1 MLHPP
6 THWIDREEA
15 LARLG
20 VKSQTLYA
28 YVSRRR
34 ISARPDPNNP
44 RRSLY
49 SAEDI
54 ARLTGTDPGDIQG
67 VLLAPEGSQSR
78 MMTVAS
84 ELTTAIDGRL
94 FYRGQDAVQWAQTAT
109 LEDTAILLWGAG
121 GVQPFQGLGPRL
133 DVQPGL
139 TARARLFA
147 AIGRRAQED
156 RAGVPASDPGER
168 LALAASALNEGIDAI
183 AGLGPRLNFHQR
195 LGRAW
200 KVLDRDQHALRRA
213 LVLVADHQ
221 MDAAALATR
230 VATGGGAS
238 PAAAAMAGLVTLVH
252 GPVSAEI
259 ERSIAHVQAARR
271 DPIGAAR
278 QRLDALGMVPGF
290 GASAWPEGDP
300 RAQDLIAH
308 TGLPTDLMAIVEQGQ
323 RVSGQSATLGLAL
336 ALLARKLDLP
346 REGAVDLYLIGR
358 LVGLLGHALDQ
369 ASNGSPITAR
379 LRYVGPVPG
388 AN

>member
-1 MLHPP
+1 MPQSP
-6 THWIDREEA
+6 THWIDRDEA

-34 ISARPDPNNP
+34 IAARPDPKNP

-54 ARLTGTDPGDIQG
+54 ARLTGTDPNDISG
-67 VLLAPEGSQSR
+67 VLLAPEGLPGR
-78 MMTVAS
+78 MMTLS
-84 ELTTAIDGRL
+84 SHLTTAIDGRL
-94 FYRGQDAVQWAQTAT
+94 FYRGQDVVEWSQTAT
-109 LEDTAILLWGAG
+109 LEDTAGLIWDAQ
-121 GVQPFQGLGPRL
+121 GVQLFQGLGPRL
-133 DVQPGL
+133 DIQPGL

-156 RAGVPASDPGER
+156 RGGTASCAETER

-183 AGLGPRLNFHQR
+183 AGLGPRLHFHQR

-200 KVLDRDQHALRRA
+200 KVLEREQHALRRV

-221 MDAAALATR
+221 LDAAALATR

-252 GPVSAEI
+252 GTAASEI
-259 ERSIAHVQAARR
+259 ERSIAHVQSARR

-278 QRLDALGMVPGF
+278 QRLEAIGMVPGF
-290 GASAWPEGDP
+290 GDALWPDGDP
-300 RAQDLIAH
+300 RAQELI
-308 TGLPTDLMAIVEQGQ
+308 TQVGLPADLMAVVEEGQ
-323 RVSGQSATLGLAL
+323 RVSGQSPTLAL
-336 ALLARKLDLP
+336 ALALVARKLDLP

-379 LRYVGPVPG
+379 LRYVGLLPG

>member
-1 MLHPP
+1 MHQSP
-6 THWIDREEA
+6 THWIDRDEA

-34 ISARPDPNNP
+34 IAARPDPNNP

-54 ARLTGTDPGDIQG
+54 ARLTGTDPNDIPG
-67 VLLAPEGSQSR
+67 VLLSPEGLQGR
-78 MMTVAS
+78 MMTVPS
-84 ELTTAIDGRL
+84 HLTTVLDGRL
-94 FYRGQDAVQWAQTAT
+94 FYRGQDVVRWAQAAT
-109 LEDTAILLWGAG
+109 LEDTAALLWDARGI
-121 GVQPFQGLGPRL
+121 QPFQGIGPRL

-156 RAGVPASDPGER
+156 RQGSSEFLQADR

-183 AGLGPRLNFHQR
+183 AGLGPRLHFHQR

-200 KVLDRDQHALRRA
+200 KVLEREQHALRRA
-213 LVLVADHQ
+213 LVLVVDHQ
-221 MDAAALATR
+221 LDSAALATR
-230 VATGGGAS
+230 VATSGGAS

-252 GPVSAEI
+252 GPVSLQI
-259 ERSIAHVQAARR
+259 ERSIVHVQAARR
-271 DPIGAAR
+271 DPIVAAR
-278 QRLDALGMVPGF
+278 QRFEALGMVPGF
-290 GASAWPEGDP
+290 GDPAWPEGDP
-300 RAQDLIAH
+300 RALDLIAH
-308 TGLPTDLMAIVEQGQ
+308 AGLPSDLMAVVEEGK
-323 RVSGQSATLGLAL
+323 RVSGQSPTLAL
-336 ALLARKLDLP
+336 ALALVARKLDLP

-379 LRYVGPVPG
+379 LRYVGALPG

>member
-1 MLHPP
+1 MPQTP
-6 THWIDREEA
+6 TYWIDRDEA

-34 ISARPDPNNP
+34 IAARPDPSNP

-54 ARLTGTDPGDIQG
+54 ARLTGTDPNDIPG
-67 VLLAPEGSQSR
+67 VLLAPEGLQGR
-78 MMTVAS
+78 MMSVPS
-84 ELTTAIDGRL
+84 HLTTAMDGRL
-94 FYRGQDAVQWAQTAT
+94 FYRGQDVVLWSQAAT
-109 LEDTAILLWGAG
+109 LEDTAGLLWDAPGN
-121 GVQPFQGLGPRL
+121 QLFQGLAPRL
-133 DVQPGL
+133 DIQPGL

-156 RAGVPASDPGER
+156 RGDSAEFTPTDR
-168 LALAASALNEGIDAI
+168 LALAASVLNEGIDAI
-183 AGLGPRLNFHQR
+183 AGLGPRLSFHQR

-200 KVLDRDQHALRRA
+200 KVLEREQHALRRA

-221 MDAAALATR
+221 LDAAALATR
-230 VATGGGAS
+230 VATGGGGS
-238 PAAAAMAGLVTLVH
+238 PAAAAMAGLVTLVN
-252 GPVSAEI
+252 GPVALEI

-278 QRLDALGMVPGF
+278 QRLDALGLVPGF
-290 GASAWPEGDP
+290 GDASWPDGDP
-300 RAQDLIAH
+300 RAQDLIAEV
-308 TGLPTDLMAIVEQGQ
+308 GLPSDLMAVFEEGQ
-323 RVSGQSATLGLAL
+323 RVSGQSATLALAL
-336 ALLARKLDLP
+336 ALVARKLDLP

-358 LVGLLGHALDQ
+358 LVGLLGHSLDQ
-369 ASNGSPITAR
+369 ASYGSPITAR
-379 LRYVGPVPG
+379 LRYVGLVPG

>member
-1 MLHPP
+1 MSQPP
-6 THWIDREEA
+6 THWIERDEA

-28 YVSRRR
+28 YVSRHR
-34 ISARPDPNNP
+34 IAARPDPTNP

-49 SAEDI
+49 SANDI
-54 ARLTGTDPGDIQG
+54 ARLTGANPGDIPG
-67 VLLAPEGSQSR
+67 VLLSPESLQGR
-78 MMTVAS
+78 IMTVES
-84 ELTTAIDGRL
+84 HLTTAVDGRM
-94 FYRGQDAVQWAQTAT
+94 FYRGQDVVQWAQAAT
-109 LEDTAILLWGAG
+109 LEDTAGLLWDARGA
-121 GVQPFQGLGPRL
+121 QPFQGLGPRL

-156 RAGVPASDPGER
+156 RGGAADSDPAER
-168 LALAASALNEGIDAI
+168 LALAASTLNEGIDAI
-183 AGLGPRLNFHQR
+183 AGLGPRLHFHQR

-200 KVLDRDQHALRRA
+200 KVLEREQHALRRA

-221 MDAAALATR
+221 LDAAALATR

-252 GPVSAEI
+252 GPAALEI
-259 ERSIAHVQAARR
+259 ERSITHVQAARR
-271 DPIGAAR
+271 DPISAAR
-278 QRLDALGMVPGF
+278 QRFEALGMVPGF
-290 GASAWPEGDP
+290 GDAAWPDGDP
-300 RAQDLIAH
+300 RAQDLINRVE
-308 TGLPTDLMAIVEQGQ
+308 LPSDLVAVVEEGK
-323 RVSGQSATLGLAL
+323 RVSGQSPTLALGLAL
-336 ALLARKLDLP
+336 VARKLDLP

-358 LVGLLGHALDQ
+358 LAGLLGHALDQ

-379 LRYVGPVPG
+379 LRYVGLVPG